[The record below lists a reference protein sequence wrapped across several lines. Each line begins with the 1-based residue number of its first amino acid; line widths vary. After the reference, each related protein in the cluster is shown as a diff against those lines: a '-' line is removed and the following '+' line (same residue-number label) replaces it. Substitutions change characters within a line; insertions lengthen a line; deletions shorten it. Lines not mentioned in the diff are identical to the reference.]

1 MLQVTVLQKF
11 LQQKTFSGWKEGL
24 QMMSPGEKR
33 RTGVSTLGVSFC
45 FETPVKNF
53 WFKQVFLALR
63 ASACC
68 DFLWS
73 VGMQYQLSFFPRIR
87 IRKNWVQYSCLS
99 VLQYFF
105 PVILGLQIFQTFCAP
120 GFGSS
125 RVGFVTEPGFFAMG
139 KSSGKVKLNKGHEI
153 IYIFFLDLP
162 FNSVHCWVGN
172 MMTHWLISL
181 LIIYMLLHCS

>member
-73 VGMQYQLSFFPRIR
+73 VGMQYQLSFFQQN
-87 IRKNWVQYSCLS
+87 KDQKKLS
-99 VLQYFF
+99 PVLLSFSFTIFF
-105 PVILGLQIFQTFCAP
+105 PVILGLQIFQPFVHQVLDP
-120 GFGSS
+120 S
-125 RVGFVTEPGFFAMG
+125 RVGLCHGAGFFCD
-139 KSSGKVKLNKGHEI
+139 GKVQRKSEI
-153 IYIFFLDLP
+153 E
-162 FNSVHCWVGN
+162 
-172 MMTHWLISL
+172 
-181 LIIYMLLHCS
+181 